1 MRLSD
6 YTINFTSGEKD
17 FCKMPPNEENTPWDQ
32 LLFTFK
38 IGKIVTNS

>member
-1 MRLSD
+1 MRLLD

-17 FCKMPPNEENTPWDQ
+17 FWKMPLNEENTPQDQ
-32 LLFTFK
+32 LLFTLK